1 MNKGFLLGIVMVL
14 CASTNVLAAEKSP
27 WETKLPFKHATIHY
41 TISGMENGNE
51 VLYIRDY
58 GREVARY
65 HTTKTS
71 MMGMTMENKT
81 VDISTPDWEY
91 SFDLTNHE
99 GTKNVNPEKYMI
111 AEYNKLSKAER
122 KEVNKNAEEMGVSV
136 AEGFGG
142 QVQKNAIKIHGYSCD
157 RAEMMGTVTY
167 SIHGTDIPLLLESN
181 MMGMKMKIE
190 ATSVDK
196 GKIADKYFQHPAGI
210 EAVLDPQSDAI
221 AQSMAKETIAMLKD
235 PEGVKKL
242 QDESMEE
249 RMGEQGQL
257 TPEQQEQAAQAMQML
272 QGLFGGQ
279 KQQ

>member
-1 MNKGFLLGIVMVL
+1 MNKGFLFGFMMLLFV
-14 CASTNVLAAEKSP
+14 STNALAAEESP
-27 WETKLPFKHATIHY
+27 WEKKLPFKHATIQY

-51 VLYIRDY
+51 VLYVRDY
-58 GREVARY
+58 GREEARY

-71 MMGMTMENKT
+71 MMGMTMVNQT
-81 VDISTPDWEY
+81 VDITTPDWVY
-91 SFDLTNHE
+91 SYDLTNHE

-111 AEYNKLSKAER
+111 AEYNKLTKAEK

-136 AEGFGG
+136 MKGFGG
-142 QVQKNAIKIHGYSCD
+142 QVQQNAKKIHGYSCD

-167 SIHGTDIPLLLESN
+167 SIHGTGIPLLMESN
-181 MMGMKMKIE
+181 MMGINMKIE

-196 GKIADKYFQHPAGI
+196 GKVDEKFFQHPQGI

-221 AQSMAKETIAMLKD
+221 AQSMARETIAMLKNPD
-235 PEGVKKL
+235 GAEKL
-242 QDESMEE
+242 QKKAMEE
-249 RMGEQGQL
+249 RMGEQDQL
-257 TPEQQEQAAQAMQML
+257 TPEQQNQAEQAMQML

>member
-1 MNKGFLLGIVMVL
+1 MNKGFLFGFVMLMFV
-14 CASTNVLAAEKSP
+14 STNVLAVDKSP

-65 HTTKTS
+65 HTTRTNI
-71 MMGMTMENKT
+71 MGMTLENKT

-111 AEYNKLSKAER
+111 AEYNKLSKAEQ
-122 KEVNKNAEEMGVSV
+122 KEVNKNAEVMGVSV

-142 QVQKNAIKIHGYSCD
+142 QVQKNMKKIHGYSCD

-167 SIHGTDIPLLLESN
+167 SIHGTDIPLLVESN
-181 MMGMKMKIE
+181 MMGINMKIE

-196 GKIADKYFQHPAGI
+196 GKVADKYFQHPTGI

-221 AQSMAKETIAMLKD
+221 AQSMAQETIAMLKD
-235 PEGVKKL
+235 PKGAEKMQNEVR
-242 QDESMEE
+242 EE
-249 RMGEQGQL
+249 QMGEQDQL

-279 KQQ
+279 TQQ